1 VASRAFN
8 NELESNRKSASGK
21 KKAGGKRSTTEAAKK
36 ILGLIEEDMQKKG
49 LSEEE
54 KNLRAGKF
62 AAFVDNLTPS
72 RRKI

>member
-8 NELESNRKSASGK
+8 NELGSNRKSASGK
-21 KKAGGKRSTTEAAKK
+21 KKSGGKLSTSGAAKK
-36 ILGLIEEDMQKKG
+36 ILGLIEEDMQEKN

-62 AAFVDNLTPS
+62 AAFVDNLTLS
-72 RRKI
+72 RRKT